1 MKVLELKSGLK
12 IGEPLKVLEA
22 KFEAWPWAQYDG
34 VSPKNLNRISEEDI
48 EVAYQLGSRSSR
60 AEYRTLLRRQG
71 ATLASCL
78 RRIEPERSIVDPIT
92 PLRPVLV
99 QLFDAALSVRGI
111 KLAGATK
118 LLSRLRPAFVP
129 VIDSI
134 VENYYWYAT
143 SIRDTHRFRQLEA
156 EESWG
161 RYVFILLDL
170 IRDDVRGSLPSIR
183 AIQREAGAR
192 GHLWA
197 AASEVRLVESAIW
210 YYYARGNAPPRRG
223 KG

>member
-1 MKVLELKSGLK
+1 M
-12 IGEPLKVLEA
+12 
-22 KFEAWPWAQYDG
+22 
-34 VSPKNLNRISEEDI
+34 
-48 EVAYQLGSRSSR
+48 
-60 AEYRTLLRRQG
+60 
-71 ATLASCL
+71 
-78 RRIEPERSIVDPIT
+78 
-92 PLRPVLV
+92 LV

-134 VENYYWYAT
+134 VETYYWYAT

-170 IRDDVRGSLPSIR
+170 IRDDVRGSLPSIH
-183 AIQREAGAR
+183 AIQREAGAK

-197 AASEVRLVESAIW
+197 AAAFTMSSESSGGAPGAGGGD
-210 YYYARGNAPPRRG
+210 ARGPT
-223 KG
+223 